1 MILVFDTETNG
12 LPKNWKAPVTDL
24 DNWPRI
30 IQLAFATF
38 SDEGEFIDSYC
49 ELIVP
54 DGWEVPTD
62 KFWVDN
68 GYSQD
73 SSIMFGVPIQ
83 EAMTTLLVSLQS
95 CSTIVA
101 HNMSFDEKI
110 VGAEMIRL
118 GLKSENKPT
127 KICTKESSTEYCAIP
142 NQNGFGS
149 FKWPKLE
156 ELHKKLFG
164 EGFDG
169 AHDAL
174 NDVMACA
181 KCFFE
186 LKKLEIIK

>member
-83 EAMTTLLVSLQS
+83 EAMTALLVSMQS

-118 GLKSENKPT
+118 GLKSENKPA
-127 KICTKESSTEYCAIP
+127 KVCTKESSTEYCAIP
-142 NQNGFGS
+142 NQNGFNS

-156 ELHKKLFG
+156 ELHNKLFG
-164 EGFDG
+164 EGFEG

>member
-73 SSIMFGVPIQ
+73 SLIMFGVPIKD
-83 EAMTTLLVSLQS
+83 AMTTLLISMQN
-95 CSTIVA
+95 CHTIVA

-110 VGAEMIRL
+110 VGAEMLRL
-118 GLKSENKPT
+118 GFKSENKPT
-127 KICTKESSTEYCAIP
+127 KVCTKESSTEYCAIP
-142 NQNGFGS
+142 NQNGFNS

-156 ELHKKLFG
+156 ELHNKLFG
-164 EGFDG
+164 EGFEG

-181 KCFFE
+181 KCYFE

>member
-54 DGWEVPTD
+54 DGWTVPAD

-83 EAMTTLLVSLQS
+83 EAMTTLLVSMQS

-127 KICTKESSTEYCAIP
+127 KICTKETSTEFCAIP
-142 NQNGFGS
+142 NQNGFNS

-156 ELHKKLFG
+156 ELHNKLFG

-186 LKKLEIIK
+186 LKRLEVIK